1 MIPSIIEELIK
12 DLEMVEITDF
22 HRSGDLVYSIGNKY
36 ILKISEELTRLQQEF
51 EKDTWVS
58 NHIKSGK
65 PIVFI
70 IENNKAFY
78 LREYLEGENLVSPKY
93 LNNPLKL
100 IDLLVEGLNLIHN
113 TKVASKEYILDDK
126 YETLIHGDYCL
137 PNILVKND
145 KINNLDELEEIIK
158 KKGGNGLQLC
168 LRCLHVTN
176 EICNRCDDPGDQGFR
191 FRYKYYKNRMDE
203 ENNPKDDFVFI
214 IK

>member
-145 KINNLDELEEIIK
+145 KIAGFVDLGDAGIGDPWCDYAWCIWSLEYNLKTKEYTPLLLEKLGIE
-158 KKGGNGLQLC
+158 
-168 LRCLHVTN
+168 
-176 EICNRCDDPGDQGFR
+176 F
-191 FRYKYYKNRMDE
+191 DE
-203 ENNPKDDFVFI
+203 EKFNKYT
-214 IK
+214 K

>member
-1 MIPSIIEELIK
+1 MIPLIIEELIK

-58 NHIKSGK
+58 NHLPSGK

-145 KINNLDELEEIIK
+145 KIAGFVDLGDAGIGDPWFDYAWCIWSLEYNLKTKEYTPLLLEKLGIE
-158 KKGGNGLQLC
+158 
-168 LRCLHVTN
+168 
-176 EICNRCDDPGDQGFR
+176 F
-191 FRYKYYKNRMDE
+191 DE
-203 ENNPKDDFVFI
+203 EKFNKYT
-214 IK
+214 K

>member
-145 KINNLDELEEIIK
+145 KIAGFVDLGDAGIGDPWCDYAWCIWSLEYNLKTKEYTPLLLEKLGIE
-158 KKGGNGLQLC
+158 
-168 LRCLHVTN
+168 
-176 EICNRCDDPGDQGFR
+176 F
-191 FRYKYYKNRMDE
+191 DE
-203 ENNPKDDFVFI
+203 EKYNEYTKY
-214 IK
+214 

>member
-1 MIPSIIEELIK
+1 MIPLIIEELIK

-58 NHIKSGK
+58 NHLPSGK

-137 PNILVKND
+137 PNILVKNGYVSGFVD
-145 KINNLDELEEIIK
+145 LGDAGIGDPWCDYAWCIWSLEYNLKTKEYTPLLLEKLGIE
-158 KKGGNGLQLC
+158 
-168 LRCLHVTN
+168 
-176 EICNRCDDPGDQGFR
+176 F
-191 FRYKYYKNRMDE
+191 DE
-203 ENNPKDDFVFI
+203 EKFNKYT
-214 IK
+214 K

>member
-100 IDLLVEGLNLIHN
+100 IDLLVEGLYLIHN

-145 KINNLDELEEIIK
+145 KIAGFVDLGDAGIGDPWCDYAWCIWSLEYNLKTKEYTPLLLEKLGIE
-158 KKGGNGLQLC
+158 
-168 LRCLHVTN
+168 
-176 EICNRCDDPGDQGFR
+176 F
-191 FRYKYYKNRMDE
+191 DE
-203 ENNPKDDFVFI
+203 EKYNEYTKY
-214 IK
+214 

>member
-1 MIPSIIEELIK
+1 MLPDIIKDLIK
-12 DLEMVEITDF
+12 DLELIEITEA
-22 HRSGDLVYSIGNKY
+22 HRSDDLVYSVGNKY
-36 ILKISEELTRLQQEF
+36 ILKVCDDLARLQQEF
-51 EKDTWVS
+51 NKDTWVS
-58 NHIKSGK
+58 NHLPSGK

-145 KINNLDELEEIIK
+145 KIAGFVDLGDAGIGDPWFDYAWCIWSLEYNLKTKEYTPLLLEKLGVEF
-158 KKGGNGLQLC
+158 
-168 LRCLHVTN
+168 N
-176 EICNRCDDPGDQGFR
+176 EE
-191 FRYKYYKNRMDE
+191 KYNEYTK
-203 ENNPKDDFVFI
+203 
-214 IK
+214 

>member
-1 MIPSIIEELIK
+1 MLPDIIKDLIK
-12 DLEMVEITDF
+12 DLELKEINEA
-22 HRSGDLVYSIGNKY
+22 HRSDDLVYFVGNKY
-36 ILKISEELTRLQQEF
+36 ILKVCDDLARLQQEF
-51 EKDTWVS
+51 NKDTWVS
-58 NHIKSGK
+58 NHLPSGK

-145 KINNLDELEEIIK
+145 KIAGFVDLGDAGIGDPWFDYAWCIWSLEYNLKTKEYTPLLLEKLGVEF
-158 KKGGNGLQLC
+158 
-168 LRCLHVTN
+168 N
-176 EICNRCDDPGDQGFR
+176 EE
-191 FRYKYYKNRMDE
+191 KYNEYTKY
-203 ENNPKDDFVFI
+203 
-214 IK
+214 

>member
-1 MIPSIIEELIK
+1 MKQKFYSFIE
-12 DLEMVEITDF
+12 F
-22 HRSGDLVYSIGNKY
+22 YRF
-36 ILKISEELTRLQQEF
+36 LKT
-51 EKDTWVS
+51 DTWVS
-58 NHIKSGK
+58 NHLPSGK

-145 KINNLDELEEIIK
+145 KIAGFVDLGDAGIGDPWFDYAWCIWSLEYNLKTKEYTPLLLEKLGVEF
-158 KKGGNGLQLC
+158 
-168 LRCLHVTN
+168 N
-176 EICNRCDDPGDQGFR
+176 EE
-191 FRYKYYKNRMDE
+191 KYNEYTKY
-203 ENNPKDDFVFI
+203 
-214 IK
+214 

>member
-1 MIPSIIEELIK
+1 MLPDIIKDLIK
-12 DLEMVEITDF
+12 DLELKEINEA
-22 HRSGDLVYSIGNKY
+22 HRSDDLVYSVGNKY
-36 ILKISEELTRLQQEF
+36 ILKVCDDLARLQQEF
-51 EKDTWVS
+51 NKDTWVS
-58 NHIKSGK
+58 NHLPSGK

-78 LREYLEGENLVSPKY
+78 LREYLDGENLVSPKY

-145 KINNLDELEEIIK
+145 KIAGFVDLGDAGIGDPWFDYAWCIWSLEYNLKTKEYTPLLLEKLGVEF
-158 KKGGNGLQLC
+158 
-168 LRCLHVTN
+168 N
-176 EICNRCDDPGDQGFR
+176 EE
-191 FRYKYYKNRMDE
+191 KYNEYTKY
-203 ENNPKDDFVFI
+203 
-214 IK
+214 